1 MADSLPQ
8 RPQAGATAPDARAP
22 TRPTDA
28 AQAALAALDAI
39 HALDTLGADD
49 AWPAVVAEAGPAA
62 TAPSEFGDL
71 VLVPADPV
79 PTDEDGLGAWLGAL
93 DESDAPQPPADD
105 GAQSGELTPA
115 SLPLL
120 LAELRAHRRTGLLLI
135 QAGSAQCRLAFVE
148 GELTSASGSRAE
160 HELASVLLASGR
172 VAARALDGAN
182 AEAVRQGRALGAVL
196 VERGELGAAALREAR
211 IELARRVLFDLLA
224 CDDGDYLFGP
234 RERSADDDERLPT
247 GELLLDLV
255 RSFDDPDVVRFALGD
270 LGATLSIAPEAY
282 AAGGPRLDS
291 VDRAVLAAVD
301 GRASAREVLAR
312 TPGDPDEARRSL
324 LALLTAALVRR
335 H

>member
-8 RPQAGATAPDARAP
+8 RPQAGAAAPDARAP
-22 TRPTDA
+22 TRPTEA

-39 HALDTLGADD
+39 HALDALGAED
-49 AWPAVVAEAGPAA
+49 AWPALPAEA
-62 TAPSEFGDL
+62 TAPAELGDL
-71 VLVPADPV
+71 VLVPADPAPV
-79 PTDEDGLGAWLGAL
+79 DDDGLGAWLGSL
-93 DESDAPQPPADD
+93 DEPEVSDQPPDD

-135 QAGSAQCRLAFVE
+135 QAGSAQCRLTFAE

-160 HELASVLLASGR
+160 HGLASVLLASRR
-172 VAARALDGAN
+172 VAARDVESAN
-182 AEAVRQGRALGAVL
+182 AEAARQGRALEALL
-196 VERGELGAAALREAR
+196 VERGALTAAALREAR
-211 IELARRVLFDLLA
+211 LELARRVLFDLLA

-234 RERSADDDERLPT
+234 RERNADDDERLPT
-247 GELLLDLV
+247 GDLLLDLV

-312 TPGDPDEARRSL
+312 TPGDPDDARRSL